1 MFFSIIV
8 PVYNSEKYLSQCIES
23 VLSQSYSNFELILV
37 DDSSTDSSFEICQL
51 FANKD
56 ARINVIHK
64 ENGGTSSARNVG
76 LNNAKG
82 DYILFM
88 DNDDYWNNS
97 NALSL
102 IANHL
107 EESKADVLIFDYIS
121 YYQNKDKFVY
131 NRRKCNRKH
140 LLSLSVDD
148 ALKEIIKNN
157 LLHVTVWTKVV
168 KASII
173 KENNIYFPEGMRN
186 EDTDWIGNLLHYI
199 NSVDYCENLFY
210 VYRKGTGS
218 AQTDTPPTFEIITDL
233 SKIIKKHIFNSSE
246 LSHTRQDILFN
257 YLAYPYAVWMAQIC
271 SVNSLE
277 AKEQFQ
283 AMKEYTYLFKYDL
296 NPYVNIVAK
305 VYRIFRY
312 KITAKILYFY
322 LYHR

>member
-218 AQTDTPPTFEIITDL
+218 AQLIRHQL
-233 SKIIKKHIFNSSE
+233 LK
-246 LSHTRQDILFN
+246 LL
-257 YLAYPYAVWMAQIC
+257 QIC
-271 SVNSLE
+271 L
-277 AKEQFQ
+277 K
-283 AMKEYTYLFKYDL
+283 L
-296 NPYVNIVAK
+296 
-305 VYRIFRY
+305 
-312 KITAKILYFY
+312 
-322 LYHR
+322 